1 MVEKGGRFMIRLTIA
16 KSLIV
21 LGALLGIQPLAVF
34 FSVPIYAIG
43 VLLLWKTTMGRSVK
57 LRWTLMPLV
66 AIAVVWMAIVIISKA
81 LGR

>member
-1 MVEKGGRFMIRLTIA
+1 MIRLTIA

-21 LGALLGIQPLAVF
+21 VGALLGIQPLAVF

-43 VLLLWKTTMGRSVK
+43 VLLLWKTPMDRSVK
-57 LRWTLMPLV
+57 LRWTFTPMV
-66 AIAVVWMAIVIISKA
+66 VIIVVWMAIVIISKT